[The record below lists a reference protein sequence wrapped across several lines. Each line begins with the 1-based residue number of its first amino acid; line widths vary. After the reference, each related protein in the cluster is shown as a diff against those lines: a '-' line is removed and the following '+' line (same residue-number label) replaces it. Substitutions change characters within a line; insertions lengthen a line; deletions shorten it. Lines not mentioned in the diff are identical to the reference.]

1 VTSPLYVG
9 VDGGATRCRAMVL
22 DHDGRQVGRAEG
34 PAGIVTVRTAT
45 AAAAIVAAVVRD
57 AVRDAGRHD
66 PGDAGTSPPVARL
79 VAGLAG
85 AGRPDA
91 RDAARSALEATGIAT
106 AVEVLGDSEIALDD
120 AFDDGAG
127 ILIVAGTGSMALGR
141 QAPGREARGHE
152 DQGHEAR
159 ARQARAGGWGVV
171 LGDEGSGWWLGIGG
185 LRAVARAADGRG
197 PATILTRVLL
207 DALALPDPAAMISRV
222 GAASKGE
229 IAALAPL
236 VLRAALDGDA
246 VSRQLADDAA
256 GELAAAAAA
265 VRRALDPWPEPPTVV
280 GVGGLIAPDGL
291 LRDRVAEALG
301 RHELVFDPREVVP
314 ARGAARRAWRG
325 G

>member
-22 DHDGRQVGRAEG
+22 DRDGRQVGGAEG
-34 PAGIVTVRTAT
+34 PAGIVTVRAAT

-57 AVRDAGRHD
+57 AVRDALRADIGD
-66 PGDAGTSPPVARL
+66 DVGDAGTSPPVARL

-85 AGRPDA
+85 AGRADA
-91 RDAARSALEATGIAT
+91 RDAARSALVATGIAR

-141 QAPGREARGHE
+141 KASGREAP
-152 DQGHEAR
+152 
-159 ARQARAGGWGVV
+159 QARAGGWGVV
-171 LGDEGSGWWLGIGG
+171 LGDEGSGWWLGING
-185 LRAVARAADGRG
+185 LRAVARATDGRG
-197 PATILTRVLL
+197 PATTLTRILL
-207 DALALPDPAAMISRV
+207 DALSLPGPAAMISRV
-222 GAASKGE
+222 DGASKGE

-236 VLRAALDGDA
+236 VLRAARDGDA
-246 VSRQLADDAA
+246 VARQLADDAA

-265 VRRALDPWPEPPTVV
+265 VRRALDPWPEPPTVA
-280 GVGGLIAPDGL
+280 GAGGLIAPDGL
-291 LRDRVAEALG
+291 LRDRVAGALG
-301 RHELVFDPREVVP
+301 DHGLVFDPREVVP

>member
-1 VTSPLYVG
+1 VTSPVYVG
-9 VDGGATRCRAMVL
+9 VDGGATRCRAIVL
-22 DHDGRQVGRAEG
+22 DRDGRQVGRAEG
-34 PAGIVTVRTAT
+34 PAGIITVRTAT
-45 AAAAIVAAVVRD
+45 AAAEIVAAVVRD
-57 AVRDAGRHD
+57 AVRDAFREAVHGD
-66 PGDAGTSPPVARL
+66 IGDAGASPPVARL

-91 RDAARSALEATGIAT
+91 RDAARSALEATGIAR

-141 QAPGREARGHE
+141 QA
-152 DQGHEAR
+152 QG
-159 ARQARAGGWGVV
+159 RQARAGGWGVV
-171 LGDEGSGWWLGIGG
+171 LGDEGSGWWLGISG

-197 PATILTRVLL
+197 PATTLTRVLL
-207 DALALPDPAAMISRV
+207 DALSLPDPAAMISRV
-222 GAASKGE
+222 DGASKGE

-236 VLRAALDGDA
+236 VLRAAEDGDA
-246 VSRQLADDAA
+246 VACQLADDAA

-291 LRDRVAEALG
+291 LRGRVAEALA
-301 RHELVFDPREVVP
+301 HHALVFDPREVIP
-314 ARGAARRAWRG
+314 ARGAARRARRG

>member
-9 VDGGATRCRAMVL
+9 VDGGATRCRAIVL
-22 DHDGRQVGRAEG
+22 DRDGRQVGRAEG

-57 AVRDAGRHD
+57 AVRHALRDDIA
-66 PGDAGTSPPVARL
+66 DAGTASPVARL

-91 RDAARSALEATGIAT
+91 RDAARSALEASGVART
-106 AVEVLGDSEIALDD
+106 VEVLGDSEVALDD

-141 QAPGREARGHE
+141 QAPGHGAR
-152 DQGHEAR
+152 DRQGR
-159 ARQARAGGWGVV
+159 ARQARAGGWGMV
-171 LGDEGSGWWLGIGG
+171 LGDEGSGWWLGIAG

-207 DALALPDPAAMISRV
+207 GALALPDPAAMISRV
-222 GAASKGE
+222 GGASKGE

-246 VSRQLADDAA
+246 VARQLADDAA

-265 VRRALDPWPEPPTVV
+265 VRSALDPWPEPPTVV

-291 LRDRVAEALG
+291 LRDRVAEALA

>member
-1 VTSPLYVG
+1 VTSPVYVG
-9 VDGGATRCRAMVL
+9 VDGGATRCRAIVL
-22 DHDGRQVGRAEG
+22 DRDGRQVGRAEG
-34 PAGIVTVRTAT
+34 PAGIITVRTAT
-45 AAAAIVAAVVRD
+45 AAAEIVAAVVRD
-57 AVRDAGRHD
+57 AVRDAFREAVHGD
-66 PGDAGTSPPVARL
+66 IGDAGASPPVARL

-91 RDAARSALEATGIAT
+91 RDAARSALEATGIAR

-141 QAPGREARGHE
+141 QA
-152 DQGHEAR
+152 QG
-159 ARQARAGGWGVV
+159 RQARAGGWGVV
-171 LGDEGSGWWLGIGG
+171 LGDEGSGWWLGISG

-197 PATILTRVLL
+197 PATTLTRVLL
-207 DALALPDPAAMISRV
+207 DALSLPDPAAMISRV
-222 GAASKGE
+222 DGASKGE

-236 VLRAALDGDA
+236 VLRAAEDGDA
-246 VSRQLADDAA
+246 VACQLADDAA

-291 LRDRVAEALG
+291 LRGRVAEALV
-301 RHELVFDPREVVP
+301 HHALVFDPREVIP
-314 ARGAARRAWRG
+314 ARGAARRARRG

>member
-9 VDGGATRCRAMVL
+9 VDGGATRCRAIVL
-22 DHDGRQVGRAEG
+22 DRDGREVGRAEG

-45 AAAAIVAAVVRD
+45 AAAAIVATVVRD
-57 AVRDAGRHD
+57 AVRDAGRD
-66 PGDAGTSPPVARL
+66 DVGDAGASPPVARL

-91 RDAARSALEATGIAT
+91 RDAARSALAATGIAR

-141 QAPGREARGHE
+141 QAPGR
-152 DQGHEAR
+152 QAR
-159 ARQARAGGWGVV
+159 ARHARAGGWGVV

-197 PATILTRVLL
+197 AATILTRVLL
-207 DALALPDPAAMISRV
+207 DALALSDPAALISRV
-222 GAASKGE
+222 GGASKDE

-246 VSRQLADDAA
+246 VARQLADVAA

-301 RHELVFDPREVVP
+301 RHELSFDPREVVP

>member
-9 VDGGATRCRAMVL
+9 VDGGATRCRAIVL
-22 DHDGRQVGRAEG
+22 DRDGREVGRAEG

-45 AAAAIVAAVVRD
+45 AAAAIVATVVRD
-57 AVRDAGRHD
+57 AVRDAGRD
-66 PGDAGTSPPVARL
+66 DVGDAGASPPVARL

-91 RDAARSALEATGIAT
+91 RDAARSALAATGIAR

-141 QAPGREARGHE
+141 QAPGR
-152 DQGHEAR
+152 QAR
-159 ARQARAGGWGVV
+159 ARHARAGGWGVV

-197 PATILTRVLL
+197 AATILTRVLL
-207 DALALPDPAAMISRV
+207 DALALSDPAALISRV
-222 GAASKGE
+222 GGASKGE

-246 VSRQLADDAA
+246 VARQLADVAA

-301 RHELVFDPREVVP
+301 RHELSFDPREVVP